1 MRAMHRR
8 QSPSPALARVEA
20 VAPPARPAEAARQC
34 SSCPSQSF
42 HSPFL
47 CWRRREVC
55 ASARKEKA
63 REDDGREGDP
73 RSEASCPRTK
83 GTRCSGRALGLSPGA
98 GWRKQSSSSPRN
110 GANTG
115 QQSIEQKLQYGTV
128 QSMCTL
134 IDDDETGGQFPQLT
148 SALGSVDVRTSVWTS
163 STQSSDEVV
172 TTNLETA
179 PKEPSTAQHDAP
191 H

>member
-1 MRAMHRR
+1 
-8 QSPSPALARVEA
+8 
-20 VAPPARPAEAARQC
+20 
-34 SSCPSQSF
+34 
-42 HSPFL
+42 
-47 CWRRREVC
+47 
-55 ASARKEKA
+55 
-63 REDDGREGDP
+63 
-73 RSEASCPRTK
+73 
-83 GTRCSGRALGLSPGA
+83 
-98 GWRKQSSSSPRN
+98 
-110 GANTG
+110 
-115 QQSIEQKLQYGTV
+115 
-128 QSMCTL
+128 MCTL